1 MTGKESKGFALF
13 QINSQ
18 DVWDAD
24 DREYQN
30 IISPKVIQKTAEKV
44 LELHRRES
52 AIGGRRDEDF
62 RNIES
67 LEVKNTLVLPF
78 DKFPKHAPGM
88 GVRLRAS
95 PDDFPVAQQ
104 KLLDQGRTQ
113 RFKACI
119 NSSITDLATLRQLS
133 WSGIPEDIRPT
144 VWKLLCDY
152 LPTSS
157 DRRVTVLSDKRKQY
171 SLFVSQY
178 FHLRENPKHKPM
190 FHQIQKDLTRM
201 TLLYRRPEMVAMFE
215 RILFVWSMRHPGSGY
230 VQGINDLLTP
240 FFIVFLS
247 EYTHVDLNTSGEL
260 SLKSDISSEQLSSV
274 EADVFWCT
282 SYLLDTI
289 QDNYTFAQPGLQNNV
304 KMLASLIERV
314 DTKLYQHFIQ
324 NDVEFLQFAFRWMN
338 NLLIRELPLRCII
351 RLWDTYMSENSGF
364 STFHVYVCAAFLL
377 QFSNDL
383 CRERDFQGIMVL
395 LQHLPTFHWTDENIN
410 LILAEAFRLHS
421 LFNSAM
427 HHLDFRRHSD
437 LD

>member
-1 MTGKESKGFALF
+1 MAGKGSKGFALF

-24 DREYQN
+24 DRDYLN
-30 IISPKVIQKTAEKV
+30 IISPKVVQKTAQKV
-44 LELHRRES
+44 LELHRKES
-52 AIGGRRDEDF
+52 SIAEKQDDAH
-62 RNIES
+62 NTES
-67 LEVKNTLVLPF
+67 LEIKNSVLLPY

-95 PDDFPVAQQ
+95 PDDCPVAQQ
-104 KLLDQGRTQ
+104 KLLDQGRIQ
-113 RFKACI
+113 RFKICI
-119 NSSITDLATLRQLS
+119 NSSITDLAILRQLS
-133 WSGIPEDIRPT
+133 WSGIPEQLRPT

-152 LPTSS
+152 LPTSPE
-157 DRRVTVLSDKRKQY
+157 RRVTVLSDKRKQY
-171 SLFVSQY
+171 TLFISQY
-178 FHLRENPKHKPM
+178 FHLRENTKHKPM

-215 RILFVWSMRHPGSGY
+215 RILFVWAMRHPGSGY

-260 SLKSDISSEQLSSV
+260 SLHSDITCEQLNSV

-282 SYLLDTI
+282 SHLLDTI

-304 KMLASLIERV
+304 KMLASLIERI
-314 DTKLYQHFIQ
+314 DAKLYQHFMQ

-351 RLWDTYMSENSGF
+351 RLWDTYMLSYYS
-364 STFHVYVCAAFLL
+364 FLMI
-377 QFSNDL
+377 FVVNVIFKVSYYYYNI
-383 CRERDFQGIMVL
+383 C
-395 LQHLPTFHWTDENIN
+395 QHFIGLMKIS
-410 LILAEAFRLHS
+410 I
-421 LFNSAM
+421 
-427 HHLDFRRHSD
+427 
-437 LD
+437 

>member
-1 MTGKESKGFALF
+1 MAGKGSKGFALF

-24 DREYQN
+24 DRDYLN
-30 IISPKVIQKTAEKV
+30 IISPKENGTKSSGVAQERT
-44 LELHRRES
+44 
-52 AIGGRRDEDF
+52 
-62 RNIES
+62 ES
-67 LEVKNTLVLPF
+67 LEIKNSVLLPY

-95 PDDFPVAQQ
+95 PDDCPVAQQ
-104 KLLDQGRTQ
+104 KLLDQGRIQ
-113 RFKACI
+113 RFKICI
-119 NSSITDLATLRQLS
+119 NSSITDLAILRQLS
-133 WSGIPEDIRPT
+133 WSGIPEQLRPT

-152 LPTSS
+152 LPTSPE
-157 DRRVTVLSDKRKQY
+157 RRVTVLSDKRKQY
-171 SLFVSQY
+171 TLFISQY
-178 FHLRENPKHKPM
+178 FHLRENTKHKPM

-215 RILFVWSMRHPGSGY
+215 RILFVWAMRHPGSGY

-260 SLKSDISSEQLSSV
+260 SLHSDITCEQLNSV

-282 SYLLDTI
+282 SHLLDTI

-304 KMLASLIERV
+304 KMLASLIERI
-314 DTKLYQHFIQ
+314 DAKLYQHFMQ

-383 CRERDFQGIMVL
+383 CRERDFQGIILL

-421 LFNSAM
+421 LFSSAM

>member
-1 MTGKESKGFALF
+1 MAGKGSKGFALF

-24 DREYQN
+24 DRDYLN
-30 IISPKVIQKTAEKV
+30 IISPKVVQKTAQKV
-44 LELHRRES
+44 LELHRKES
-52 AIGGRRDEDF
+52 SIAEKQDDAH
-62 RNIES
+62 NTES
-67 LEVKNTLVLPF
+67 LEIKNSVLLPY

-95 PDDFPVAQQ
+95 PDDCPVAQQ
-104 KLLDQGRTQ
+104 KLLDQGRIQ
-113 RFKACI
+113 RFKICI
-119 NSSITDLATLRQLS
+119 NSSITDLAILRQLS
-133 WSGIPEDIRPT
+133 WSGIPEQLRPT

-152 LPTSS
+152 LPTSPE
-157 DRRVTVLSDKRKQY
+157 RRVTVLSDKRKQY
-171 SLFVSQY
+171 TLFISQY
-178 FHLRENPKHKPM
+178 FHLRENTKHKPM

-215 RILFVWSMRHPGSGY
+215 RILFVWAMRHPGSGY

-260 SLKSDISSEQLSSV
+260 SLHSDITCEQLNSV

-282 SYLLDTI
+282 SHLLDTI

-304 KMLASLIERV
+304 KMLASLIERI
-314 DTKLYQHFIQ
+314 DAKLYQHFMQ

-383 CRERDFQGIMVL
+383 CRERDFQGIILL

-421 LFNSAM
+421 LFSSAM